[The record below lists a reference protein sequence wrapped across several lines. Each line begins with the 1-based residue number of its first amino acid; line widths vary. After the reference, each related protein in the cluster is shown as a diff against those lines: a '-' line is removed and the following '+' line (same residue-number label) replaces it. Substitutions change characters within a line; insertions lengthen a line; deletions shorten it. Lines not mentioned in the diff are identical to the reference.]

1 MESDQKRALLAVVLS
16 GLVLFGW
23 QSFFAPQLDKKG
35 SEVIDSRSELPPNSQ
50 ADFVE
55 NSVAKTDGSISKS
68 IETSASSVDLIKLK
82 RGGFSLNFLSDLSN
96 FQVEGEKLI
105 LTSSDVIGSQKGIFN
120 ISLFSQSGA
129 KVNSQLVSIKSKN
142 DHAVSLVF
150 GNDLSKTVSLELLEN
165 GTIQFATNFLSKIT
179 FDMETEPER
188 LENGQVRTFKIFSDD
203 VEEFDLSDN
212 EVIDSKPQWF
222 GVDFNYHI
230 VAFSFN
236 DRANYSFK
244 IKSQENK
251 SSILVSQLNSSIQNF
266 NIVFAKKNYDDLIRL
281 GKNLDKSVDFG
292 VLGLLAVPI
301 LRGLQF
307 FYNVFPNYGVSII
320 ILTILIR
327 LVTFPLQYKS
337 FKSMKKMSVLQPEI
351 AKLKEKFKDDPQR
364 LQKET
369 MELFKR
375 NGANPLGGCLPM
387 LLQMP
392 IFFAF
397 YKVLYAAV
405 ELVGQPF
412 YFWINDLSE
421 KDPYFVLPVILTAA
435 MFFQQKLTPTT
446 STDPTQQK
454 VMMFMPIIFGFI
466 MKDMPS
472 GLVLYIC
479 VSTIFQ
485 MFQQFFVNKSA

>member
-1 MESDQKRALLAVVLS
+1 MMESDQKRAFLAVILS

-23 QSFFAPQLDKKG
+23 QKYFAPTPKELVGTQIKREDKNSFKKISSENIAQTKINQVNGNKESNVEGESSKLIILKG
-35 SEVIDSRSELPPNSQ
+35 
-50 ADFVE
+50 E
-55 NSVAKTDGSISKS
+55 NV
-68 IETSASSVDLIKLK
+68 KL
-82 RGGFSLNFLSDLSN
+82 SLVSDLS
-96 FQVEGEKLI
+96 
-105 LTSSDVIGSQKGIFN
+105 
-120 ISLFSQSGA
+120 A
-129 KVNSQLVSIKSKN
+129 VSITR
-142 DHAVSLVF
+142 
-150 GNDLSKTVSLELLEN
+150 NDLSLSSDELAGNDFNSFSIKMFDEESNTFKLIN
-165 GTIQFATNFLSKIT
+165 SKII
-179 FDMETEPER
+179 ETNDRYVVLGLEDTKTLTIELTQNDFLNFKPNFPTKFIFELNSKKER
-188 LENGQVRTFKIFSDD
+188 LENGQVRLFKVLSDD
-203 VEEFDLSDN
+203 VSEFDLSDSEN
-212 EVIDSKPQWF
+212 FELKAQWF
-222 GVDFNYHI
+222 GLDFNYHLFAVTFKEKQSVVYSI
-230 VAFSFN
+230 KNKKEFANISAELTDVSPSGFS
-236 DRANYSFK
+236 
-244 IKSQENK
+244 
-251 SSILVSQLNSSIQNF
+251 LVL
-266 NIVFAKKNYDDLIRL
+266 AKKNYDELISL
-281 GKNLDKSVDFG
+281 GNNLDKSVDFG

-327 LVTFPLQYKS
+327 LITFPLQYKS
-337 FKSMKKMSVLQPEI
+337 FKSMKKMSLLQPEI
-351 AKLKEKFKDDPQR
+351 NKLKDKFKDDPQR

-375 NGANPLGGCLPM
+375 SGANPLGGCLPM

-421 KDPYFVLPVILTAA
+421 KDPYFVLPVILTVA

-485 MFQQFFVNKSA
+485 MAQQVFVNRAA

>member
-1 MESDQKRALLAVVLS
+1 MESDQKRAFLAVILS

-23 QSFFAPQLDKKG
+23 QYFVVPPVGIDTEPSNTSIVNLDSPVVDK
-35 SEVIDSRSELPPNSQ
+35 
-50 ADFVE
+50 A
-55 NSVAKTDGSISKS
+55 TSKS
-68 IETSASSVDLIKLK
+68 SIDKSIKSNVSKVGKVEEIKLVLDGTSVK
-82 RGGFSLNFLSDLSN
+82 FLSDLTS
-96 FQVEGEKLI
+96 FQVENLDTELNSDELFDNQSKGNLNFSLLSSQNSKLYTVPTEINYKNPNTVELLYSNGDI
-105 LTSSDVIGSQKGIFN
+105 LT
-120 ISLFSQSGA
+120 
-129 KVNSQLVSIKSKN
+129 VSILDST
-142 DHAVSLVF
+142 SIRF
-150 GNDLSKTVSLELLEN
+150 E
-165 GTIQFATNFLSKIT
+165 TNFPAKLTTTINTK
-179 FDMETEPER
+179 DER
-188 LENGQVRTFKIFSDD
+188 LENGQVRLLKVFSESVD
-203 VEEFDLSDN
+203 EYDLSDN
-212 EVIDSKPQWF
+212 EFFDFKTQWF
-222 GVDFNYHI
+222 GVDFNYHLLALSYDEKLNI
-230 VAFSFN
+230 GYKVNISEDRKATVQARSANFSPV
-236 DRANYSFK
+236 K
-244 IKSQENK
+244 
-251 SSILVSQLNSSIQNF
+251 L
-266 NIVFAKKNYDDLIRL
+266 NIVFAKKNYDDLIKIGR
-281 GKNLDKSVDFG
+281 NLDKSVDFG
-292 VLGLLAVPI
+292 ILGLLAVPI

-327 LVTFPLQYKS
+327 LITFPLQYKS
-337 FKSMKKMSVLQPEI
+337 FKSMKKMSLLQPEI
-351 AKLKEKFKDDPQR
+351 NKLKEKFKDDPQR

-375 NGANPLGGCLPM
+375 SGANPLGGCLPM

-392 IFFAF
+392 VFFAF

-485 MFQQFFVNKSA
+485 MAQQVFVNKAA

>member
-1 MESDQKRALLAVVLS
+1 MESDQKRALMAVILS

-23 QSFFAPQLDKKG
+23 QKFFAPVNVESKN
-35 SEVIDSRSELPPNSQ
+35 VIASQ
-50 ADFVE
+50 AVDGKRKLDSKIRVNPVE
-55 NSVAKTDGSISKS
+55 KNVDQRSYFNSSNEFKNLKIVNDK
-68 IETSASSVDLIKLK
+68 IKVT
-82 RGGFSLNFLSDLSN
+82 FNSDLSSIK
-96 FQVEGEKLI
+96 VERMGLD
-105 LTSSDVIGSQKGIFN
+105 LSSDLVVGSDTFRIKLLDEASGNFKVTPSAVLNSHSEFVTLGYGGNKTIRVELKDDLVRFTPN
-120 ISLFSQSGA
+120 FVTRFS
-129 KVNSQLVSIKSKN
+129 
-142 DHAVSLVF
+142 F
-150 GNDLSKTVSLELLEN
+150 EYLSKE
-165 GTIQFATNFLSKIT
+165 
-179 FDMETEPER
+179 ER
-188 LENGQVRTFKIFSDD
+188 LENGQIRLFKVMSES
-203 VEEFDLSDN
+203 VNEYDLSDAEKFEFN
-212 EVIDSKPQWF
+212 SQWF
-222 GVDFNYHI
+222 GVDFNYHLLAISFMDKGNI
-230 VAFSFN
+230 V
-236 DRANYSFK
+236 YSLEPSNEGSTL
-244 IKSQENK
+244 ISAAQ
-251 SSILVSQLNSSIQNF
+251 VSGSASGFEL
-266 NIVFAKKNYDDLIRL
+266 VFAKKNYDDLILL
-281 GKNLDKSVDFG
+281 GNNLDKSVDFG

-327 LVTFPLQYKS
+327 LITFPLQYKS
-337 FKSMKKMSVLQPEI
+337 FKSMKKMSLLQPEI
-351 AKLKEKFKDDPQR
+351 NKLKEKFKDDPQR

-375 NGANPLGGCLPM
+375 SGANPLGGCLPM

-421 KDPYFVLPVILTAA
+421 KDPYFVLPVILTVA
-435 MFFQQKLTPTT
+435 MFLQQKLTPTT

-466 MKDMPS
+466 MKDMPA

-485 MFQQFFVNKSA
+485 MGQQVFVNKAA